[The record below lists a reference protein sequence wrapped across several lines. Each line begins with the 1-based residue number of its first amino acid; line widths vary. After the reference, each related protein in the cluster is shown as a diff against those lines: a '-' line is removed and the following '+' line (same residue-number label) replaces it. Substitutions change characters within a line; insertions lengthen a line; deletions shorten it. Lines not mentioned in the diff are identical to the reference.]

1 MDRFDIQKLR
11 ALPIEGV
18 AQRLGLQVSRHKSLC
33 PFHSDSHPS
42 LTFHVAKN
50 TFRCFACGAHG
61 GVIDLA
67 MHVLGKSFIDT
78 CEWLA
83 NEHNIILQEWK
94 PADKPAEPKPFDAAH
109 YSRFFEHPSLNDP
122 ARAFLFG
129 ERKLNEKVVSWCR
142 LTSFTDRH
150 GIPWLQIPYFDID
163 GKLIGVQN
171 RNLSY
176 HRPSL
181 NPETC
186 NLNPETCNLTP
197 ETCNLK
203 PETCNLKPET
213 CNLNPETCNLTPE
226 TAPSGPLP
234 RFRFP
239 RGSKCRIYNLPVLKL
254 LREGEPLYITEG
266 ASDCWAMLSS
276 GHKAIAIPSATL
288 LNRNDIELIRSL
300 LIAQSS
306 SLHMYPDQDEPG
318 EKLYNQLVS
327 LANQMGMCI
336 VRHPLPAGCKDYS
349 DYYGSIYQ
357 TSNNQ

>member
-33 PFHSDSHPS
+33 PFHEDSHPS

-50 TFRCFACGAHG
+50 SFRCFACGAHG
-61 GVIDLA
+61 GVIDLT
-67 MHVLGKSFIDT
+67 MHMLGKSFIET
-78 CEWLA
+78 CQWLA
-83 NEHNIILQEWK
+83 NEHNVILTEWK
-94 PADKPAEPKPFDAAH
+94 PADKPAEPKPFDAAR
-109 YSRFFEHPSLNDP
+109 YSRYFEHPSLNEP

-129 ERKLNEKVVSWCR
+129 ERKLNEKVISWCR

-176 HRPSL
+176 G
-181 NPETC
+181 
-186 NLNPETCNLTP
+186 
-197 ETCNLK
+197 K
-203 PETCNLKPET
+203 PPISNQSSVIS
-213 CNLNPETCNLTPE
+213 NQ
-226 TAPSGPLP
+226 SSVIP

-239 RGSKCRIYNLPVLKL
+239 IGSRCRIYNLPVLKL

-288 LNRNDIELIRSL
+288 LNRKDIELIRSL
-300 LIAQSS
+300 LIAHRS

>member
-18 AQRLGLQVSRHKSLC
+18 AQRLGLQESRHKSLC

-67 MHVLGKSFIDT
+67 MHVLGKSFIET

-94 PADKPAEPKPFDAAH
+94 PAVKPAEPKPFDAAR
-109 YSRFFEHPSLNDP
+109 YSRYFEHPSLNEP
-122 ARAFLFG
+122 ARTFLFD
-129 ERKLNEKVVSWCR
+129 ERKLNEKVISWCR
-142 LTSFTDRH
+142 ITSFTDRH

-163 GKLIGVQN
+163 GNLIGVQN
-171 RNLSY
+171 RNLCY
-176 HRPSL
+176 G
-181 NPETC
+181 
-186 NLNPETCNLTP
+186 
-197 ETCNLK
+197 K
-203 PETCNLKPET
+203 PPISHQQSVISNQ
-213 CNLNPETCNLTPE
+213 
-226 TAPSGPLP
+226 SSVLP

-239 RGSKCRIYNLPVLKL
+239 MGSRCRIYNLPVLKL
-254 LREGEPLYITEG
+254 LRESEPLYITEG

-288 LNRNDIELIRSL
+288 LNRNDIGLIRSL
-300 LIAQSS
+300 LIARSS

>member
-1 MDRFDIQKLR
+1 MHRFDIQKLR

-18 AQRLGLQVSRHKSLC
+18 AQRLGLQESRHKSLC

-42 LTFHVAKN
+42 LTFNVAKN

-67 MHVLGKSFIDT
+67 MHVLGKSFIET

-94 PADKPAEPKPFDAAH
+94 PAVKPAEPKPFDAAR
-109 YSRFFEHPSLNDP
+109 YSRYFEHPSLNEP
-122 ARAFLFG
+122 ARTFLFD
-129 ERKLNEKVVSWCR
+129 ERKLNEKVISWCR
-142 LTSFTDRH
+142 ITSFTDRH

-163 GKLIGVQN
+163 GNLIGVQN
-171 RNLSY
+171 RNLCY
-176 HRPSL
+176 G
-181 NPETC
+181 
-186 NLNPETCNLTP
+186 
-197 ETCNLK
+197 K
-203 PETCNLKPET
+203 PPISHQQSVISNQ
-213 CNLNPETCNLTPE
+213 
-226 TAPSGPLP
+226 SSVLP

-239 RGSKCRIYNLPVLKL
+239 MGSRCRIYNLPVLKL
-254 LREGEPLYITEG
+254 LRESEPLYITEG

-288 LNRNDIELIRSL
+288 LNRKDIELIRSL
-300 LIAQSS
+300 LIAHHS

>member
-18 AQRLGLQVSRHKSLC
+18 AQRLGLQASRHKSLC

-42 LTFHVAKN
+42 LSFSTSRN
-50 TFRCFACGAHG
+50 TYKCFVCDSHG

-67 MHVLGKSFIDT
+67 MHMLGKSFIET
-78 CEWLA
+78 CQWLA
-83 NEHNIILQEWK
+83 NEHNVILTEWK
-94 PADKPAEPKPFDAAH
+94 PADKPAEPKPFDAAR
-109 YSRFFEHPSLNDP
+109 YSRYFEHPSLNEP

-129 ERKLNEKVVSWCR
+129 ERKLNEKVISWCR

-163 GKLIGVQN
+163 GNLIGVQN
-171 RNLSY
+171 RNLCY
-176 HRPSL
+176 G
-181 NPETC
+181 
-186 NLNPETCNLTP
+186 
-197 ETCNLK
+197 K
-203 PETCNLKPET
+203 PPISHQQSVISNQ
-213 CNLNPETCNLTPE
+213 
-226 TAPSGPLP
+226 SSVLP

-239 RGSKCRIYNLPVLKL
+239 MGSRCRIYNLPVLKL
-254 LREGEPLYITEG
+254 LRESEPLYITEG

-288 LNRNDIELIRSL
+288 LNRKDIELIRSL
-300 LIAQSS
+300 LIARSS

-318 EKLYNQLVS
+318 EKLYKQLVS

>member
-18 AQRLGLQVSRHKSLC
+18 AQRLGLQESRHKSLC

-67 MHVLGKSFIDT
+67 MHMLGKSFIET

-94 PADKPAEPKPFDAAH
+94 PAVKPAEPKPFDAAR
-109 YSRFFEHPSLNDP
+109 YSRFFEHPSLNEP
-122 ARAFLFG
+122 ARAFLFD
-129 ERKLNEKVVSWCR
+129 ERKLNEKVISWCR

-163 GKLIGVQN
+163 GNLIGVQN
-171 RNLSY
+171 RNLCY
-176 HRPSL
+176 G
-181 NPETC
+181 
-186 NLNPETCNLTP
+186 
-197 ETCNLK
+197 K
-203 PETCNLKPET
+203 PPISHQQSVISNQ
-213 CNLNPETCNLTPE
+213 
-226 TAPSGPLP
+226 SSVLP

-239 RGSKCRIYNLPVLKL
+239 IGSRCRIYNLPVLKL

-300 LIAQSS
+300 LIARSS

>member
-18 AQRLGLQVSRHKSLC
+18 AQRLGLNVSRHKSLC
-33 PFHSDSHPS
+33 PFHEDSHPS

-50 TFRCFACGAHG
+50 SFRCFACGAHG

-67 MHVLGKSFIDT
+67 MHVLGKSFIET

-83 NEHNIILQEWK
+83 NEHNVILTEWK
-94 PADKPAEPKPFDAAH
+94 PAVKPAEPKPFDAAR
-109 YSRFFEHPSLNDP
+109 YSRYFEHPSLNEP
-122 ARAFLFG
+122 ARAFLFD

-176 HRPSL
+176 
-181 NPETC
+181 C
-186 NLNPETCNLTP
+186 
-197 ETCNLK
+197 K
-203 PETCNLKPET
+203 PPISNQSSVIS
-213 CNLNPETCNLTPE
+213 NQQ
-226 TAPSGPLP
+226 SVLP

-288 LNRNDIELIRSL
+288 LNRKDIELIRSM
-300 LIAQSS
+300 LIARSS

>member
-33 PFHSDSHPS
+33 PFHEDSHPS

-50 TFRCFACGAHG
+50 SFRCFACGAHG

-67 MHVLGKSFIDT
+67 MHVLGKSFIET

-83 NEHNIILQEWK
+83 NEHNVILTEWK
-94 PADKPAEPKPFDAAH
+94 PADKPAEPKPFDAAR
-109 YSRFFEHPSLNDP
+109 YSRFFEHPSLNEP
-122 ARAFLFG
+122 ARKFLFG
-129 ERKLNEKVVSWCR
+129 ERKLNPRVVRWCR
-142 LTSFTDRH
+142 LNSYVDKD

-163 GKLIGVQN
+163 GHLIGVQS
-171 RNLSY
+171 RNLAY
-176 HRPSL
+176 NKHQPS
-181 NPETC
+181 
-186 NLNPETCNLTP
+186 
-197 ETCNLK
+197 
-203 PETCNLKPET
+203 
-213 CNLNPETCNLTPE
+213 
-226 TAPSGPLP
+226 AAP

-239 RGSKCRIYNLPVLKL
+239 KGSRCRIYNLPVLKL
-254 LREGEPLYITEG
+254 LQPEEPLYITEG
-266 ASDCWAMLSS
+266 CSDCWAMLSS

-288 LNRNDIELIRSL
+288 LNRKDIELIRSL
-300 LIAQSS
+300 LIAHHS

-336 VRHPLPAGCKDYS
+336 IRHSLPIDCKDYS
-349 DYYGSIYQ
+349 DYYGSIYR
-357 TSNNQ
+357 TSNNK

>member
-1 MDRFDIQKLR
+1 MHRFDIQKLR

-18 AQRLGLQVSRHKSLC
+18 AQRLGLQESRHKSLC

-42 LTFHVAKN
+42 LTFNVAKN

-67 MHVLGKSFIDT
+67 MHVLGKSFIET

-94 PADKPAEPKPFDAAH
+94 PAVKPAEPKPFDAAR
-109 YSRFFEHPSLNDP
+109 YSRYFEHPSLNEP
-122 ARAFLFG
+122 ARTFLFD
-129 ERKLNEKVVSWCR
+129 ERKLNEKVISWCR
-142 LTSFTDRH
+142 ITSFTDRH

-163 GKLIGVQN
+163 GNLIGVQN
-171 RNLSY
+171 RNLCYGKTSIS
-176 HRPSL
+176 HQQSVIS
-181 NPETC
+181 NQ
-186 NLNPETCNLTP
+186 
-197 ETCNLK
+197 
-203 PETCNLKPET
+203 
-213 CNLNPETCNLTPE
+213 
-226 TAPSGPLP
+226 SSVLP

-239 RGSKCRIYNLPVLKL
+239 IGSRCRIYNLPVLKL

-288 LNRNDIELIRSL
+288 LNREDIELIRSL
-300 LIAQSS
+300 LIAHHS

>member
-42 LTFHVAKN
+42 LSFSTSRN
-50 TFRCFACGAHG
+50 TYKCFVCDSHG

-67 MHVLGKSFIDT
+67 MHMLGKSFIET
-78 CEWLA
+78 CQWLA
-83 NEHNIILQEWK
+83 NEHNVILTEWK
-94 PADKPAEPKPFDAAH
+94 PADKPAEPKPFDAAR
-109 YSRFFEHPSLNDP
+109 YSRYFEHPSLNEP
-122 ARAFLFG
+122 ARTFLFD
-129 ERKLNEKVVSWCR
+129 ERKLNEKVISWCR

-163 GKLIGVQN
+163 GNLIGVQN
-171 RNLSY
+171 RNLCYGKTSIS
-176 HRPSL
+176 HQQSVIS
-181 NPETC
+181 NQ
-186 NLNPETCNLTP
+186 
-197 ETCNLK
+197 
-203 PETCNLKPET
+203 
-213 CNLNPETCNLTPE
+213 
-226 TAPSGPLP
+226 SSVLP

-239 RGSKCRIYNLPVLKL
+239 IGSRCRIYNLPVLKL

-288 LNRNDIELIRSL
+288 LNREDIELIRSL
-300 LIAQSS
+300 LIAHHS

>member
-33 PFHSDSHPS
+33 PFHEDSHPS

-50 TFRCFACGAHG
+50 SFRCFACGAHG

-67 MHVLGKSFIDT
+67 MHVLGKSFIET
-78 CEWLA
+78 CQWLA
-83 NEHNIILQEWK
+83 NEHNVILTEWK
-94 PADKPAEPKPFDAAH
+94 PAEKPAEPKPAEPKPFDAAR
-109 YSRFFEHPSLNDP
+109 YSRYFEHPILNE
-122 ARAFLFG
+122 AAQRFLFG
-129 ERKLNEKVVSWCR
+129 ERKLDPRVVRWCR
-142 LTSFTDRH
+142 LNSFTDRH

-176 HRPSL
+176 QSSAI
-181 NPETC
+181 N
-186 NLNPETCNLTP
+186 NQSSVISNQQ
-197 ETCNLK
+197 
-203 PETCNLKPET
+203 
-213 CNLNPETCNLTPE
+213 
-226 TAPSGPLP
+226 SVLP
-234 RFRFP
+234 RFKFP
-239 RGSKCRIYNLPVLKL
+239 YGHTCHIYNLPVLKL
-254 LREGEPLYITEG
+254 LRESEPLYITEG

-288 LNRNDIELIRSL
+288 LNRKDIELIRSM
-300 LIAQSS
+300 LIARSS

-349 DYYGSIYQ
+349 DYYGSIYR
-357 TSNNQ
+357 TSNNK

>member
-18 AQRLGLQVSRHKSLC
+18 AQRLGLQESRHKSLC

-42 LTFHVAKN
+42 LTFNVAKN

-67 MHVLGKSFIDT
+67 MHVLGKSFIET

-94 PADKPAEPKPFDAAH
+94 PAVKPAEPKPFDAAR
-109 YSRFFEHPSLNDP
+109 YSRYFEHPSLNEP
-122 ARAFLFG
+122 ARAFLFD
-129 ERKLNEKVVSWCR
+129 ERKLNEKVISWCR
-142 LTSFTDRH
+142 ITSFTDRH

-163 GKLIGVQN
+163 GNLIGVQN
-171 RNLSY
+171 RNLCYGKTSIS
-176 HRPSL
+176 HQQSVIS
-181 NPETC
+181 NQ
-186 NLNPETCNLTP
+186 
-197 ETCNLK
+197 
-203 PETCNLKPET
+203 
-213 CNLNPETCNLTPE
+213 
-226 TAPSGPLP
+226 SSVLP

-239 RGSKCRIYNLPVLKL
+239 IGSRCRIYNLPVLKL
-254 LREGEPLYITEG
+254 LRESEPLYITEG

-288 LNRNDIELIRSL
+288 LNRKDIELIRSL
-300 LIAQSS
+300 LIARSS

>member
-42 LTFHVAKN
+42 LSFSTSRN
-50 TFRCFACGAHG
+50 TYKCFVCDSHG

-67 MHVLGKSFIDT
+67 MHMLGKSFIET
-78 CEWLA
+78 CQWLA
-83 NEHNIILQEWK
+83 NEHNMILTEWK
-94 PADKPAEPKPFDAAH
+94 PAVKPADPKPFDAAR
-109 YSRFFEHPSLNDP
+109 YSRFFVHPSLNEP
-122 ARAFLFG
+122 ARSFLFG
-129 ERKLNEKVVSWCR
+129 ERKLNEKVISWCR
-142 LTSFTDRH
+142 ITSFTDRH

-176 HRPSL
+176 HRPSAINSQL
-181 NPETC
+181 NAHSSQPI
-186 NLNPETCNLTP
+186 
-197 ETCNLK
+197 
-203 PETCNLKPET
+203 
-213 CNLNPETCNLTPE
+213 
-226 TAPSGPLP
+226 ALP

-254 LREGEPLYITEG
+254 LRESEPLYITEG

-288 LNRNDIELIRSL
+288 LNREDIQLIRSL
-300 LIAQSS
+300 LIARSS

>member
-1 MDRFDIQKLR
+1 MHRFDIQKLR

-18 AQRLGLQVSRHKSLC
+18 AQRLGLQESRHKSLC

-42 LTFHVAKN
+42 LTFNVAKN

-67 MHVLGKSFIDT
+67 MHVLGKSFIET

-94 PADKPAEPKPFDAAH
+94 PAVKPAEPKPFDAAR
-109 YSRFFEHPSLNDP
+109 YSRYFEHPSLNEP
-122 ARAFLFG
+122 ARTFLFD
-129 ERKLNEKVVSWCR
+129 ERKLNEKVISWCR
-142 LTSFTDRH
+142 ITSFTDRH

-163 GKLIGVQN
+163 GNLIGVQN
-171 RNLSY
+171 RNLCYGKTSIS
-176 HRPSL
+176 HQQSVIS
-181 NPETC
+181 NQ
-186 NLNPETCNLTP
+186 
-197 ETCNLK
+197 
-203 PETCNLKPET
+203 
-213 CNLNPETCNLTPE
+213 
-226 TAPSGPLP
+226 SSVLP

-239 RGSKCRIYNLPVLKL
+239 IGSRCRIYNLPVLKL
-254 LREGEPLYITEG
+254 LRESEPLYITEG

-288 LNRNDIELIRSL
+288 LNREDIELIRSL
-300 LIAQSS
+300 LIAHHS

>member
-42 LTFHVAKN
+42 LSFSIGRN
-50 TFRCFACGAHG
+50 TYKCFVCDSHG

-67 MHVLGKSFIDT
+67 MHVLGKSFIET
-78 CEWLA
+78 CQWLA
-83 NEHNIILQEWK
+83 NEHNVILTEWK
-94 PADKPAEPKPFDAAH
+94 PADKPAEPKPFDAAR
-109 YSRFFEHPSLNDP
+109 YSRYFERPFLNEP

-129 ERKLNEKVVSWCR
+129 ERKLNEKVISWCR

-171 RNLSY
+171 RNLCY
-176 HRPSL
+176 G
-181 NPETC
+181 
-186 NLNPETCNLTP
+186 
-197 ETCNLK
+197 K
-203 PETCNLKPET
+203 PPISNQSSVIS
-213 CNLNPETCNLTPE
+213 NQ
-226 TAPSGPLP
+226 SSPLP

-288 LNRNDIELIRSL
+288 LKREDFELISL
-300 LIAQSS
+300 PLRESWRG

-349 DYYGSIYQ
+349 DYYGNIYQ
-357 TSNNQ
+357 SPKD

>member
-42 LTFHVAKN
+42 LSFSTSRN
-50 TFRCFACGAHG
+50 TYKCFVCDSHG

-67 MHVLGKSFIDT
+67 MHVLGKSFIET

-94 PADKPAEPKPFDAAH
+94 PAVKPAEPKPFDAAR
-109 YSRFFEHPSLNDP
+109 YSRYFEHPSLNEP
-122 ARAFLFG
+122 ARAFLFD
-129 ERKLNEKVVSWCR
+129 ERKLNEKVISWCR
-142 LTSFTDRH
+142 ITSFTDRH

-163 GKLIGVQN
+163 GNLIGVQN
-171 RNLSY
+171 RNLCY
-176 HRPSL
+176 G
-181 NPETC
+181 
-186 NLNPETCNLTP
+186 
-197 ETCNLK
+197 K
-203 PETCNLKPET
+203 PPISHQQSVISNQ
-213 CNLNPETCNLTPE
+213 
-226 TAPSGPLP
+226 SSVLP

-239 RGSKCRIYNLPVLKL
+239 MGSRCRIYNLPVLKL
-254 LREGEPLYITEG
+254 LRESEPLYITEG

-288 LNRNDIELIRSL
+288 LNRKDIELIRSL
-300 LIAQSS
+300 LIAHHS

>member
-42 LTFHVAKN
+42 LSFSTSRN
-50 TFRCFACGAHG
+50 TYKCFVCDSHG

-67 MHVLGKSFIDT
+67 MHVLGKSFIET
-78 CEWLA
+78 CQWLA
-83 NEHNIILQEWK
+83 NEHNVILTEWK
-94 PADKPAEPKPFDAAH
+94 PAVKPAEPKPFDAAR
-109 YSRFFEHPSLNDP
+109 YSRFFVHPSLNEP
-122 ARAFLFG
+122 ARSFLFG
-129 ERKLNEKVVSWCR
+129 ERKLNEKVISWCR

-176 HRPSL
+176 HRPSAISSQ
-181 NPETC
+181 
-186 NLNPETCNLTP
+186 LTAQCSQP
-197 ETCNLK
+197 I
-203 PETCNLKPET
+203 
-213 CNLNPETCNLTPE
+213 
-226 TAPSGPLP
+226 ALP

-254 LREGEPLYITEG
+254 LRESEPLYITEG

-288 LNRNDIELIRSL
+288 LNREDIQLIRSL
-300 LIAQSS
+300 LIARSS

-336 VRHPLPAGCKDYS
+336 IRHPLPAGCKDYS

>member
-18 AQRLGLQVSRHKSLC
+18 AQRLGLQESRHKSLC

-67 MHVLGKSFIDT
+67 MHVLGKSFIET

-94 PADKPAEPKPFDAAH
+94 PAVKPAEPKPFDAAR
-109 YSRFFEHPSLNDP
+109 YSRYFEHPSLNEP
-122 ARAFLFG
+122 ARTFLFD
-129 ERKLNEKVVSWCR
+129 ERKLNEKVISWCR
-142 LTSFTDRH
+142 ITSFTDRH

-163 GKLIGVQN
+163 GNLIGVQN
-171 RNLSY
+171 RNLCY
-176 HRPSL
+176 G
-181 NPETC
+181 
-186 NLNPETCNLTP
+186 
-197 ETCNLK
+197 K
-203 PETCNLKPET
+203 PPISHQQSVISNQ
-213 CNLNPETCNLTPE
+213 
-226 TAPSGPLP
+226 SSVLP

-239 RGSKCRIYNLPVLKL
+239 MGSRCRIYNLPVLKL
-254 LREGEPLYITEG
+254 LRESEPLYITEG

-288 LNRNDIELIRSL
+288 LNRKDIELIRSL
-300 LIAQSS
+300 LIAHHS

>member
-18 AQRLGLQVSRHKSLC
+18 AQRLGLNVSRHKSLC

-50 TFRCFACGAHG
+50 SFRCFACGAHG

-67 MHVLGKSFIDT
+67 MHVLGKSFIET

-83 NEHNIILQEWK
+83 GEHNVILTEWK
-94 PADKPAEPKPFDAAH
+94 PADKPAEPKPFDAAR
-109 YSRFFEHPSLNDP
+109 YSRYFEHPILNEA
-122 ARAFLFG
+122 ARRFLFG
-129 ERKLNEKVVSWCR
+129 ERKLDPRVVRWCR
-142 LTSFTDRH
+142 LNSYVDKDGT
-150 GIPWLQIPYFDID
+150 PWLQIPYFDID
-163 GKLIGVQN
+163 GHLIGVQS
-171 RNLSY
+171 RNLVY
-176 HRPSL
+176 NKHQPS
-181 NPETC
+181 
-186 NLNPETCNLTP
+186 
-197 ETCNLK
+197 
-203 PETCNLKPET
+203 
-213 CNLNPETCNLTPE
+213 
-226 TAPSGPLP
+226 AAP

-239 RGSKCRIYNLPVLKL
+239 KGSRCRIYNLPVLKL
-254 LREGEPLYITEG
+254 LREGESLYITEG

-288 LNRNDIELIRSL
+288 LNRKDIELIRSM
-300 LIAQSS
+300 LIARSS
-306 SLHMYPDQDEPG
+306 SLHMYPDQDIPG

-357 TSNNQ
+357 SSNNQ

>member
-18 AQRLGLQVSRHKSLC
+18 AQRLGLQESRHKSLC

-67 MHVLGKSFIDT
+67 MHVLGKSFIET

-94 PADKPAEPKPFDAAH
+94 PAVKPAEPKPFDAAR
-109 YSRFFEHPSLNDP
+109 YSRFFEHPSLNEP
-122 ARAFLFG
+122 ARTFLFD
-129 ERKLNEKVVSWCR
+129 ERKLNEKVISWCR

-163 GKLIGVQN
+163 GNLIGVQN
-171 RNLSY
+171 RNLCY
-176 HRPSL
+176 G
-181 NPETC
+181 
-186 NLNPETCNLTP
+186 
-197 ETCNLK
+197 K
-203 PETCNLKPET
+203 PPISHQQSVISNQ
-213 CNLNPETCNLTPE
+213 
-226 TAPSGPLP
+226 SSVLP

-239 RGSKCRIYNLPVLKL
+239 IGSRCRIYNLPVLKL

-300 LIAQSS
+300 LIARSS

>member
-18 AQRLGLQVSRHKSLC
+18 AQRLRLQVSRHKSLC

-42 LTFHVAKN
+42 LSFSTSRN
-50 TFRCFACGAHG
+50 TYKCFVCDSHG

-67 MHVLGKSFIDT
+67 MHMLGKSFIET
-78 CEWLA
+78 CQWLA
-83 NEHNIILQEWK
+83 NEHNVILTEWK
-94 PADKPAEPKPFDAAH
+94 PADKPADPKPFDAAR
-109 YSRFFEHPSLNDP
+109 YSRFFVHPSLNEP
-122 ARAFLFG
+122 ARSFLFG
-129 ERKLNEKVVSWCR
+129 ERKLNEKVISWCR

-176 HRPSL
+176 HRPSAINSQL
-181 NPETC
+181 NAHSSQPI
-186 NLNPETCNLTP
+186 
-197 ETCNLK
+197 
-203 PETCNLKPET
+203 
-213 CNLNPETCNLTPE
+213 
-226 TAPSGPLP
+226 AHP

-300 LIAQSS
+300 LIAHRS

-336 VRHPLPAGCKDYS
+336 IRHPLPAGCKDYS

>member
-1 MDRFDIQKLR
+1 MHRFDIQKLR

-18 AQRLGLQVSRHKSLC
+18 AQRLGLQESRHKSLC

-42 LTFHVAKN
+42 LTFNVAKN

-67 MHVLGKSFIDT
+67 MHVLGKSFIET

-94 PADKPAEPKPFDAAH
+94 PAVKPAEPKPFDAAR
-109 YSRFFEHPSLNDP
+109 YSRYFEHPSLNEP
-122 ARAFLFG
+122 ARTFLFD
-129 ERKLNEKVVSWCR
+129 ERKLNEKVISWCR
-142 LTSFTDRH
+142 ITSFTDRH

-163 GKLIGVQN
+163 GNLIGVQN
-171 RNLSY
+171 RNLCYGKTSIS
-176 HRPSL
+176 HQQSVIS
-181 NPETC
+181 NQ
-186 NLNPETCNLTP
+186 
-197 ETCNLK
+197 
-203 PETCNLKPET
+203 
-213 CNLNPETCNLTPE
+213 
-226 TAPSGPLP
+226 SSVLP

-239 RGSKCRIYNLPVLKL
+239 IGSRCRIYNLPVLKL

-288 LNRNDIELIRSL
+288 LNREDIELIRSL
-300 LIAQSS
+300 LIAHHS

-357 TSNNQ
+357 TTNNQ

>member
-33 PFHSDSHPS
+33 PFHEDSHPS

-50 TFRCFACGAHG
+50 SFRCFACGAHG

-67 MHVLGKSFIDT
+67 MHVLGKSFIEI
-78 CEWLA
+78 CQWLA
-83 NEHNIILQEWK
+83 NEHNVILTEWK
-94 PADKPAEPKPFDAAH
+94 PADKPTEPKPFDAAR
-109 YSRFFEHPSLNDP
+109 YIRYFEHPILNEA

-129 ERKLNEKVVSWCR
+129 ERKLNEKVISWCR

-163 GKLIGVQN
+163 GNLIGVQN

-176 HRPSL
+176 HQPS
-181 NPETC
+181 
-186 NLNPETCNLTP
+186 
-197 ETCNLK
+197 LK
-203 PETCNLKPET
+203 PETCNLK
-213 CNLNPETCNLTPE
+213 PE

-288 LNRNDIELIRSL
+288 LNRKDIELIRSL
-300 LIAQSS
+300 LIAHHS

-357 TSNNQ
+357 SSNNQ

>member
-18 AQRLGLQVSRHKSLC
+18 AQRLGLQESRHKSLC

-42 LTFHVAKN
+42 LTFNVAKN

-67 MHVLGKSFIDT
+67 MHVLGKSFIET
-78 CEWLA
+78 CQWLA
-83 NEHNIILQEWK
+83 NEHNVIITEWK
-94 PADKPAEPKPFDAAH
+94 PAVKPAEPKPFDAAR
-109 YSRFFEHPSLNDP
+109 YSRFFEHPSLNET
-122 ARAFLFG
+122 ARAFLFD
-129 ERKLNEKVVSWCR
+129 ERKLNEKVISWCR

-163 GKLIGVQN
+163 GNLIGVQN

-176 HRPSL
+176 G
-181 NPETC
+181 
-186 NLNPETCNLTP
+186 
-197 ETCNLK
+197 K
-203 PETCNLKPET
+203 PLISHQQSAISNQSSVIS
-213 CNLNPETCNLTPE
+213 NQ
-226 TAPSGPLP
+226 SSVLP

-239 RGSKCRIYNLPVLKL
+239 IGSRCRIYNLPVLKL

-288 LNRNDIELIRSL
+288 LNRKDIELIRSL
-300 LIAQSS
+300 LIARSS

>member
-42 LTFHVAKN
+42 LSFSTSRN
-50 TFRCFACGAHG
+50 TYKCFVCDSHG

-67 MHVLGKSFIDT
+67 MHMLGKSFIET
-78 CEWLA
+78 CQWLA
-83 NEHNIILQEWK
+83 NEHNVILTEWK
-94 PADKPAEPKPFDAAH
+94 PADKPADPKPFDAAR
-109 YSRFFEHPSLNDP
+109 YSRFFVHPSLNEP
-122 ARAFLFG
+122 ARSFLFG
-129 ERKLNEKVVSWCR
+129 ERKLNEKVISWCR

-150 GIPWLQIPYFDID
+150 GIPCLQIPYFDID

-176 HRPSL
+176 HRPSAINSQL
-181 NPETC
+181 NAHSSQPI
-186 NLNPETCNLTP
+186 
-197 ETCNLK
+197 
-203 PETCNLKPET
+203 
-213 CNLNPETCNLTPE
+213 
-226 TAPSGPLP
+226 ALP

-254 LREGEPLYITEG
+254 LRESEPLYITEG

-288 LNRNDIELIRSL
+288 LNREDIQLIRSL
-300 LIAQSS
+300 LIARSS

>member
-18 AQRLGLQVSRHKSLC
+18 AQRLGLQESRHKSLC

-42 LTFHVAKN
+42 LTFNVAKN

-67 MHVLGKSFIDT
+67 MHVLGKSFIET

-94 PADKPAEPKPFDAAH
+94 PAVKPAEPKPFDAAR
-109 YSRFFEHPSLNDP
+109 YSRYFEHPSLNEP
-122 ARAFLFG
+122 ARTFLFD
-129 ERKLNEKVVSWCR
+129 ERKLNEKVISWCR

-163 GKLIGVQN
+163 GNLIGVQN
-171 RNLSY
+171 RNLCY
-176 HRPSL
+176 G
-181 NPETC
+181 
-186 NLNPETCNLTP
+186 
-197 ETCNLK
+197 K
-203 PETCNLKPET
+203 PPISHQQSVISNQSSVIS
-213 CNLNPETCNLTPE
+213 NQ
-226 TAPSGPLP
+226 SSVLP

-239 RGSKCRIYNLPVLKL
+239 MGSRCRIYNLPVLKL
-254 LREGEPLYITEG
+254 LRESEPLYITEG

-288 LNRNDIELIRSL
+288 LNRKDIELIRSL
-300 LIAQSS
+300 LIAHHS

>member
-50 TFRCFACGAHG
+50 SFRCFACGAHG

-67 MHVLGKSFIDT
+67 MHVLGKSFIET

-83 NEHNIILQEWK
+83 NEHNVILTEWK
-94 PADKPAEPKPFDAAH
+94 PADKPAEPKPFDAAR
-109 YSRFFEHPSLNDP
+109 YSRFFEHPSLNEP

-176 HRPSL
+176 G
-181 NPETC
+181 
-186 NLNPETCNLTP
+186 
-197 ETCNLK
+197 K
-203 PETCNLKPET
+203 PPISNQSSVIS
-213 CNLNPETCNLTPE
+213 NQSS
-226 TAPSGPLP
+226 AAP

-239 RGSKCRIYNLPVLKL
+239 KGSRCCIYNLPVLKL
-254 LREGEPLYITEG
+254 LRESEPLYITEG

-288 LNRNDIELIRSL
+288 LNRKDIELIRSL
-300 LIAQSS
+300 LIAHHS

-357 TSNNQ
+357 SSNNQ

>member
-1 MDRFDIQKLR
+1 MHRFDIQKLR

-18 AQRLGLQVSRHKSLC
+18 AQRLGLQESRHKSLC

-42 LTFHVAKN
+42 LTFNVAKN

-67 MHVLGKSFIDT
+67 MHVLGKSFIET

-94 PADKPAEPKPFDAAH
+94 PAVKPAEPKPFDAAR
-109 YSRFFEHPSLNDP
+109 YSRYFEHPSLNEP
-122 ARAFLFG
+122 ARTFLFD
-129 ERKLNEKVVSWCR
+129 ERKLNEKVISWCR
-142 LTSFTDRH
+142 ITSFTDRH

-163 GKLIGVQN
+163 GNLIGVQN
-171 RNLSY
+171 RNLCYGKTSIS
-176 HRPSL
+176 HQQSVIS
-181 NPETC
+181 NQ
-186 NLNPETCNLTP
+186 
-197 ETCNLK
+197 
-203 PETCNLKPET
+203 
-213 CNLNPETCNLTPE
+213 
-226 TAPSGPLP
+226 SSVLP

-239 RGSKCRIYNLPVLKL
+239 IGSRCRIYNLPVLKL

-288 LNRNDIELIRSL
+288 LNRKDIELIRSL
-300 LIAQSS
+300 LIAHHS

>member
-1 MDRFDIQKLR
+1 MHRFDIQKLR

-18 AQRLGLQVSRHKSLC
+18 AQRLGLQESRHKSLC

-42 LTFHVAKN
+42 LTFNVAKN

-67 MHVLGKSFIDT
+67 MHVLGKSFIET

-94 PADKPAEPKPFDAAH
+94 PAVKPAEPKPFDAAR
-109 YSRFFEHPSLNDP
+109 YSRYFEHPSLNEP
-122 ARAFLFG
+122 ARTFLFD
-129 ERKLNEKVVSWCR
+129 ERKLNEKVISWCR

-163 GKLIGVQN
+163 GNLIGVQN
-171 RNLSY
+171 RNLCYGKTSIS
-176 HRPSL
+176 HQQSVIS
-181 NPETC
+181 NQ
-186 NLNPETCNLTP
+186 
-197 ETCNLK
+197 
-203 PETCNLKPET
+203 
-213 CNLNPETCNLTPE
+213 
-226 TAPSGPLP
+226 SSVLP

-239 RGSKCRIYNLPVLKL
+239 IGSRCRIYNLPVLKL

-288 LNRNDIELIRSL
+288 LNREDIELIRSL
-300 LIAQSS
+300 LIAHHS

>member
-42 LTFHVAKN
+42 LTFNVAKN

-67 MHVLGKSFIDT
+67 MHVLGKSFIET
-78 CEWLA
+78 CQWLA
-83 NEHNIILQEWK
+83 NEHNMILTEWK
-94 PADKPAEPKPFDAAH
+94 PADKPAEPKPFDAAR
-109 YSRFFEHPSLNDP
+109 YSRYFEHPSLNEP
-122 ARAFLFG
+122 ARTFLFD
-129 ERKLNEKVVSWCR
+129 ERKLNEKVISWCR
-142 LTSFTDRH
+142 ITSFTDRH

-163 GKLIGVQN
+163 GNLIGVQN
-171 RNLSY
+171 RNLCY
-176 HRPSL
+176 G
-181 NPETC
+181 
-186 NLNPETCNLTP
+186 
-197 ETCNLK
+197 K
-203 PETCNLKPET
+203 PPISNQSSVIS
-213 CNLNPETCNLTPE
+213 NQ
-226 TAPSGPLP
+226 SSVLP

-239 RGSKCRIYNLPVLKL
+239 IGSRCRIYNLPVLKL

-288 LNRNDIELIRSL
+288 LNRKDIELIRSL
-300 LIAQSS
+300 LIAHHS

>member
-50 TFRCFACGAHG
+50 SFRCFACGAHG

-67 MHVLGKSFIDT
+67 MHVLGKSFIET

-129 ERKLNEKVVSWCR
+129 ERKLNEKVISWCR

-163 GKLIGVQN
+163 GKLVGVQN
-171 RNLSY
+171 RNLCY
-176 HRPSL
+176 G
-181 NPETC
+181 
-186 NLNPETCNLTP
+186 
-197 ETCNLK
+197 K
-203 PETCNLKPET
+203 PPISNQSSVIS
-213 CNLNPETCNLTPE
+213 NQ
-226 TAPSGPLP
+226 SSPLP

-288 LNRNDIELIRSL
+288 LNRKDIELIRSL
-300 LIAQSS
+300 LIAHHS

-357 TSNNQ
+357 SSNNQ

>member
-42 LTFHVAKN
+42 LSFSTSRN
-50 TFRCFACGAHG
+50 TYKCFVCDSHG

-67 MHVLGKSFIDT
+67 MHVLGKSFIET
-78 CEWLA
+78 CQWLA
-83 NEHNIILQEWK
+83 NEHNVILTEWK
-94 PADKPAEPKPFDAAH
+94 PAVKPADPKPFDAAR
-109 YSRFFEHPSLNDP
+109 YSRFFVHPSLNEP
-122 ARAFLFG
+122 ARSFLFG
-129 ERKLNEKVVSWCR
+129 ERKLNEKVISWCR

-176 HRPSL
+176 HRPSAISSQ
-181 NPETC
+181 
-186 NLNPETCNLTP
+186 LTAQCSQP
-197 ETCNLK
+197 I
-203 PETCNLKPET
+203 
-213 CNLNPETCNLTPE
+213 
-226 TAPSGPLP
+226 ALP

-276 GHKAIAIPSATL
+276 GRKAIAIPSATL
-288 LNRNDIELIRSL
+288 LNREDIQLIRSL
-300 LIAQSS
+300 LIARSS

-336 VRHPLPAGCKDYS
+336 IRHPLPAGCKDYS

>member
-1 MDRFDIQKLR
+1 MHRFDIQKLR

-33 PFHSDSHPS
+33 PFHEDRHPS
-42 LTFHVAKN
+42 LHYNTAKN
-50 TFRCFACGAHG
+50 TYKCFVCDAHG
-61 GVIDLA
+61 GPIDLVI
-67 MHVLGKSFIDT
+67 HHLRKSFVEA
-78 CEWLA
+78 CQWLA
-83 NEHNIILQEWK
+83 DENNIILQEYK
-94 PADKPAEPKPFDAAH
+94 PADKPSAPKRAFNPEKYLH
-109 YSRFFEHPSLNDP
+109 FFEHPSLNEP
-122 ARAFLFG
+122 ARSFLFD

-176 HRPSL
+176 QSSAI
-181 NPETC
+181 N
-186 NLNPETCNLTP
+186 NQSS
-197 ETCNLK
+197 
-203 PETCNLKPET
+203 
-213 CNLNPETCNLTPE
+213 
-226 TAPSGPLP
+226 AVP
-234 RFRFP
+234 RFKFP
-239 RGSKCRIYNLPVLKL
+239 YGHTCHIYNLPVLKL
-254 LREGEPLYITEG
+254 LRESEPLYITEG

-288 LNRNDIELIRSL
+288 LNRKDIELIRSL
-300 LIAQSS
+300 LIAHHS

-318 EKLYNQLVS
+318 EKLYHQLVS

>member
-18 AQRLGLQVSRHKSLC
+18 AQRLGLQESRHKSLC

-42 LTFHVAKN
+42 LTFNVAKN

-67 MHVLGKSFIDT
+67 MHVLGKSFIET

-94 PADKPAEPKPFDAAH
+94 PAVKPAEPKPFDAAR
-109 YSRFFEHPSLNDP
+109 YSRYFEHPSLNEP
-122 ARAFLFG
+122 ARTFLFD
-129 ERKLNEKVVSWCR
+129 ERKLNEKVISWCR

-163 GKLIGVQN
+163 GNLIGVQN
-171 RNLSY
+171 RNLCY
-176 HRPSL
+176 G
-181 NPETC
+181 
-186 NLNPETCNLTP
+186 
-197 ETCNLK
+197 K
-203 PETCNLKPET
+203 PPISHQQSVISNQSSVIS
-213 CNLNPETCNLTPE
+213 NQ
-226 TAPSGPLP
+226 SSVLP

-239 RGSKCRIYNLPVLKL
+239 MGSRCRIYNLPVLKL
-254 LREGEPLYITEG
+254 LRESEPLYITEG

-288 LNRNDIELIRSL
+288 LNREDIELIRSL
-300 LIAQSS
+300 LIAHHS

>member
-18 AQRLGLQVSRHKSLC
+18 AQRLGLNVSRHKSLC
-33 PFHSDSHPS
+33 PFHEDSHPS

-50 TFRCFACGAHG
+50 SFRCFACGAHG

-67 MHVLGKSFIDT
+67 MHVLGKSFIET

-83 NEHNIILQEWK
+83 NEHNVILTEWK
-94 PADKPAEPKPFDAAH
+94 PADKPAEPKPFDAAR
-109 YSRFFEHPSLNDP
+109 YSRFFEHPILNEP
-122 ARAFLFG
+122 ACKFLFD
-129 ERKLNEKVVSWCR
+129 ERKLNEKVVAWCR

-150 GIPWLQIPYFDID
+150 GTPWLQIPYFDID
-163 GKLIGVQN
+163 GHLIGVQS

-176 HRPSL
+176 QSSAI
-181 NPETC
+181 N
-186 NLNPETCNLTP
+186 NQSS
-197 ETCNLK
+197 
-203 PETCNLKPET
+203 
-213 CNLNPETCNLTPE
+213 
-226 TAPSGPLP
+226 AAP

-239 RGSKCRIYNLPVLKL
+239 RGSKCHIYNLPVLKL
-254 LREGEPLYITEG
+254 LQPEEPLYITEG

-288 LNRNDIELIRSL
+288 LNRKDIELIRSM
-300 LIAQSS
+300 LIARSS

-336 VRHPLPAGCKDYS
+336 VRHPLPAGYKDYS

-357 TSNNQ
+357 SSNNQ